1 MTLITSVLIFD
12 VFFLSFK
19 PLLVR
24 KNELDKL
31 RKDIKEQWQKEQKKM
46 VC

>member
-1 MTLITSVLIFD
+1 MGGG
-12 VFFLSFK
+12 FLSIK

-31 RKDIKEQWQKEQKKM
+31 RKDIKEQWQKEQKKT
-46 VC
+46 VCNQPSLR